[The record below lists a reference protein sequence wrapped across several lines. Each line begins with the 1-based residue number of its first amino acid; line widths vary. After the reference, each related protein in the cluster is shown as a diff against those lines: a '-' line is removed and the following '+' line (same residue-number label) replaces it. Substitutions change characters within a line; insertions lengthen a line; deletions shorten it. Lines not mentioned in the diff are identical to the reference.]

1 MKENMEADPIIL
13 HNWKYG
19 HSKLN
24 LNDITF
30 PFYKTKDHFFKKPH
44 HTEQKKITSSSYL
57 RPKMFVYFLHHNFQQ
72 FPRKWTLEK
81 TVKLWVL
88 CI

>member
-24 LNDITF
+24 LNSITF
-30 PFYKTKDHFFKKPH
+30 PFYKTKDHILKEPH
-44 HTEQKKITSSSYL
+44 HTEQKNSPL
-57 RPKMFVYFLHHNFQQ
+57 LHIWGQKCLFTFYTTIFSNSQENGLL
-72 FPRKWTLEK
+72 KNS
-81 TVKLWVL
+81 
-88 CI
+88 